1 MKSNRKDKYIAKT
14 LYGLENVL
22 AEELNELGAENIKA
36 VNRAVNF
43 NADLDT
49 IYRINLASRT
59 ALRVLHPILNFRAK
73 TADQLYS
80 SAKKFNWDQIIK
92 VKDTFA
98 IDSVTNSAFF
108 RHSKYAALKLKDA
121 IVDQI
126 RVKTK
131 SRPNVDPKDPDIR
144 LNLHIENNEITISL
158 DASGDSLHKRGYR
171 LQGEKAP
178 LNEVLS
184 AGMILL
190 SDWDRNSN
198 FVDPMCGSGT
208 LAIEAALIAQNIP
221 PNLHRE
227 KFAFM
232 NWENFNKKI
241 FHEVKSD
248 LISKKKN
255 FSCKIIANEI
265 NGSTLISARANAKRA
280 KVESIIEFRN
290 EDFFNV
296 GNDLNSGVVVT
307 NPPYGERMHTEDINE
322 FYKKIGDTLKSNYK
336 GFSAWILSSN
346 KDALKH
352 FGLRT
357 SKRLTLFNG
366 SLECKFH
373 NYKMYQGSLKKK
385 YEPS

>member
-1 MKSNRKDKYIAKT
+1 MKNLRKEKYIAKT
-14 LYGLENVL
+14 LYGLENIL
-22 AEELNELGAENIKA
+22 AAELKNFGAENIKIS
-36 VNRAVNF
+36 NRAVNF
-43 NADLDT
+43 NANIDA

-73 TADQLYS
+73 NADQLYAY
-80 SAKKFNWDQIIK
+80 AKRFNWDQIIK
-92 VKDTFA
+92 IRDTFA
-98 IDSVTNSAFF
+98 IDSVTNSTFF

-126 RVKTK
+126 RGKTK

-158 DASGDSLHKRGYR
+158 DATGDSLHKRGYR

-178 LNEVLS
+178 LNEVLA

-190 SDWDRNSN
+190 SDWDGKSN
-198 FVDPMCGSGT
+198 FIDPMCGSGT

-221 PNLHRE
+221 PNLYRE

-232 NWENFNKKI
+232 NWKNFNKQI
-241 FHEVKSD
+241 FHDVKSD

-255 FSCKIIANEI
+255 FLYKIIANEI
-265 NGSTLISARANAKRA
+265 NGSALISAKANAKRA
-280 KVESIIEFRN
+280 KVESIIDFRN
-290 EDFFNV
+290 EDFFNLS
-296 GNDLNSGVVVT
+296 NELDSGVIVT
-307 NPPYGERMHTEDINE
+307 NPPYGERMRTEDITE

-346 KDALKH
+346 KDALKN

-357 SKRLTLFNG
+357 SKRLTLLNG

-385 YEPS
+385 YEQS